1 MRLATDTKPLVL
13 VALGGHAF
21 MQSGEK
27 GTFDV
32 HAKNAAAICRTLT
45 DMVTAGYNIVITH
58 GNGPQVGN
66 LLLLNE
72 SDNSALPKMPLDV
85 LVAQTEGS
93 LGYFLQQ
100 AMINELKSR
109 GSKKYVMTVIS
120 QVAVDPNDAAF
131 RSPNKPVGPFLDE
144 AEAKRRQQMLGWM
157 ISADP
162 AGRGWRRLVP
172 SPRPVKVVQWRMIRE
187 SAEAGHIVI
196 ACGGG
201 GIPVIKT
208 DQGLFKG
215 VEAVIDKDLTSS
227 ILGTQIGAEI
237 LVILTQVPHV
247 YTDFNTPEQRPVRAI
262 TIDDLER
269 LAHQGQ
275 FPDGSMGPKVAA
287 AVSFLENGGK
297 RAIVTNPPN
306 LTDALAGRAGTHII
320 GAC

>member
-1 MRLATDTKPLVL
+1 MPPPENKPLVL

-21 MQSGEK
+21 MQSKEI

-32 HAKNAAAICRTLT
+32 HLKNAAAICRTLT
-45 DMVTAGYNIVITH
+45 DLVTSGYNIVITH

-72 SDNSALPKMPLDV
+72 SGDPGVPKMPLDV

-100 AMINELKSR
+100 ALINELRCR
-109 GSKKYVMTVIS
+109 GDKTYVMTVVS
-120 QVAVDPNDAAF
+120 QVEVDPTDPAF
-131 RSPNKPVGPFLDE
+131 DCPNKPVGPFLSPEE
-144 AEAKRRQQMLGWM
+144 AAKRHARLGWH
-157 ISADP
+157 IAEDSE
-162 AGRGWRRLVP
+162 GRGWRRLVP
-172 SPRPVKVVQWRMIRE
+172 SPKPSKVVQWRMIRE

-201 GIPVIKT
+201 GIPVIKSKT
-208 DQGLFKG
+208 GAFQGI
-215 VEAVIDKDLTSS
+215 EAVIDKDLTSS

-237 LVILTQVPHV
+237 LVVLTQVPCIF
-247 YTDFNTPEQRPVRAI
+247 TDFNTPEERPIRAI
-262 TIDDLER
+262 TIDELDK

-275 FPDGSMGPKVAA
+275 FPKGSMAPKVAA
-287 AVSFLENGGK
+287 AIAFLSNGGK
-297 RAIVTNPPN
+297 RAIVTNPDN
-306 LTDALAGRAGTHII
+306 LTAALAGKAGTHII

>member
-1 MRLATDTKPLVL
+1 MSAKRDTPPLVL

-21 MQSGEK
+21 IQIGEP

-32 HAKNAAAICRTLT
+32 HVRNAASICRTLA
-45 DMVTAGYNIVITH
+45 DMVAAGYNIVITH

-72 SDNSALPKMPLDV
+72 SGDAALPRMPLDV
-85 LVAQTEGS
+85 LVAETEGS

-109 GSKKYVMTVIS
+109 GDRKYVMTVIS
-120 QVAVDPNDAAF
+120 QVSVDPRDPAF
-131 RSPNKPVGPFLDE
+131 QTPNKPVGPFLEE
-144 AEAKRRQQMLGWM
+144 AEALRRRSELDWRIAEDAG
-157 ISADP
+157 
-162 AGRGWRRLVP
+162 GRGWRRLVP
-172 SPRPVKVVQWRMIRE
+172 SPKPKRVVQWRMIRE

-201 GIPVIKT
+201 GIPVVKT
-208 DQGLFKG
+208 ENGTFRG

-237 LVILTQVPHV
+237 LVILTQVPYV
-247 YTDFNTPEQRPVRAI
+247 YTDFNTPEQRAVRAI
-262 TIDDLER
+262 TIDELETMQR
-269 LAHQGQ
+269 QGQ
-275 FPDGSMGPKVAA
+275 FPAGSMGPKIEA
-287 AVSFLENGGK
+287 AVSFLANGGK
-297 RAIVTNPPN
+297 RVIVTNPAN
-306 LTDALAGRAGTHII
+306 LSLALEGRAGTHII